1 MRNLLVALKDRGE
14 AVRLAA
20 ASAALAGPGAR
31 ATAVHVVEVG
41 SRREFAEA
49 GIAVAE
55 TVDLLGARGV
65 TARGLMEA
73 LGEGGVAGRLA
84 QRARTSG
91 ADGVVM
97 GSRGLGDFRALVAGS
112 VSHALLAGVDLPV
125 LVLPV
130 RAAVPD
136 SDLRRV
142 LVAVGTED
150 DAGAAA
156 AAVRLLRSPSTEVL
170 AVHVPRRVAVHAGEA
185 VAGLFVEIGE
195 TSTAVL
201 AAALERFKRA
211 GMRIA
216 TTTVDRTGGVAAA
229 ICDTARDWDA
239 DLIVLGSRR
248 PGAWEALAA
257 GSTAH
262 GVLHRSDRPVLI
274 AGRAWRR

>member
-65 TARGLMEA
+65 TAGGLMEA

-125 LVLPV
+125 
-130 RAAVPD
+130 RAAVRD
-136 SDLRRV
+136 NDLRRV

-170 AVHVPRRVAVHAGEA
+170 AVHVPRRVAVHA
-185 VAGLFVEIGE
+185 
-195 TSTAVL
+195 
-201 AAALERFKRA
+201 
-211 GMRIA
+211 
-216 TTTVDRTGGVAAA
+216 
-229 ICDTARDWDA
+229 
-239 DLIVLGSRR
+239 
-248 PGAWEALAA
+248 
-257 GSTAH
+257 
-262 GVLHRSDRPVLI
+262 
-274 AGRAWRR
+274 